1 MVQTMTEK
9 ELLDLFNNINPN
21 VKCSQNVAA
30 RRHKGIWEDMNSVSY
45 NTKKAWKGLVL
56 FNKEKLYLDKFKTFK
71 LDIPNSFG
79 NVFITIIDH
88 TEHYDIKDLTKE
100 KAKTMFNE
108 ALTDY
113 IKLEKICAIKNK
125 EWDIEKDFT

>member
-21 VKCSQNVAA
+21 IKCSQNVAA

-45 NTKKAWKGLVL
+45 NTKKVWKGLVL
-56 FNKEKLYLDKFKTFK
+56 FNKEKLYLDKFKIFK
-71 LDIPNSFG
+71 LDIPNSSG

-88 TEHYDIKDLTKE
+88 TEYYDIKDLTKE
-100 KAKTMFNE
+100 E
-108 ALTDY
+108 RD
-113 IKLEKICAIKNK
+113 KICASQTKGYILCENTKCPL
-125 EWDIEKDFT
+125 FFCRFLP